1 VRFTVNDEPV
11 DVDPRPGQ
19 CLRTL
24 LRETGHLEVKKGCDA
39 GDCGACSVLVDGV
52 PLHSCI
58 YPAHRLEGRAVTTV
72 AGLGTPDTLG
82 PVQQSFVDH
91 AGFQCGFC
99 TAGMVVTASTLTE
112 DDLDDLPRLMKG
124 NLCRCTGYRSI
135 REAIEGAAT
144 GRRGRAADAG
154 GAVGTSPGAPAGRRV
169 VSGREPYTLDVVVPG
184 TLHLSVLRSPHAHAR
199 IQALD
204 TSAAESL
211 PGVVRVLTAADAPDV
226 AFSTARHAQR
236 LDDPDDTYVLDRV
249 VRFRGQRVAAV
260 VAENLAAAEEACRRI
275 VVDYEELPASFDPE
289 LARDPATPALHGEK
303 DPIESRIASPRRN
316 VAAEMHGEYG
326 DLEQGLADADAVVR
340 GTWHT
345 QRVDHAHLET
355 HATLGWLDHD
365 GRLVLRTSTQV
376 PFLVRDEIARLF
388 GLERDGVRV
397 FTARVGGG
405 FGGKQEL
412 LTEDLVALAVL
423 ATGRPVQYEYTRS
436 EEFTTGPCQHPFRV
450 DVTLGA
456 TRGGRL
462 TALALDVLS
471 DTGAYGN
478 HAGGVMFH
486 GCSESVAIY
495 DVPNKRVDAAAV
507 YTNNLPSG
515 AFRGYGLGQVIFALE
530 SAMDE
535 LAAELALDPV
545 EFRRLNMVT
554 PGAPLVV
561 THAEGDDLVFGS
573 YGLDQCL
580 DLTEQ
585 ALRKGNDA
593 AVPEGPQWR
602 VGQGLAMAMIA
613 TIPPRGHTAEAAV
626 SVDARGRWT
635 IHVGTAEFGNGTT
648 TVHTQ
653 ILASAVGTTPEQI
666 TVRQSD
672 TDVTGHDVGAF
683 GSTGTVVA
691 GKAVHAA
698 AVELLGSLR
707 SACADRTGTAAADW
721 APEPDG
727 LRRGSR
733 LLSFAELVGDAG
745 ELRRQATVPGDVRSL
760 AFNVHGFRVAVDTS
774 TGEVAILQS
783 VQAADAGF
791 VINPAQCRGQ
801 IEGGVAQALGS
812 ALYED
817 LIVDDGRVTTA
828 VFRNYHIP
836 QLADVPETEVYFAVT
851 SDALGPYG
859 AKSMSESPYNPVAA
873 ALANAI
879 TDAIGVRPR
888 ELPMSRDRIWRLLHG
903 ADPSSRLDPRPQR
916 VRNAYSLG
924 SLGQRGNREGGH
936 GDRARQQP
944 VRQGGE
950 PDRPDLPRVP
960 PA

>member
-1 VRFTVNDEPV
+1 
-11 DVDPRPGQ
+11 
-19 CLRTL
+19 
-24 LRETGHLEVKKGCDA
+24 
-39 GDCGACSVLVDGV
+39 
-52 PLHSCI
+52 
-58 YPAHRLEGRAVTTV
+58 
-72 AGLGTPDTLG
+72 
-82 PVQQSFVDH
+82 
-91 AGFQCGFC
+91 
-99 TAGMVVTASTLTE
+99 M
-112 DDLDDLPRLMKG
+112 
-124 NLCRCTGYRSI
+124 
-135 REAIEGAAT
+135 
-144 GRRGRAADAG
+144 
-154 GAVGTSPGAPAGRRV
+154 
-169 VSGREPYTLDVVVPG
+169 
-184 TLHLSVLRSPHAHAR
+184 
-199 IQALD
+199 
-204 TSAAESL
+204 
-211 PGVVRVLTAADAPDV
+211 VRVLTADDAPDV

-236 LDDPDDTYVLDRV
+236 FDDPDDTYVLDRV

-260 VAENLAAAEEACRRI
+260 VADSVAVAEAACRLV
-275 VVDYEELPASFDPE
+275 VVDYEPLPANFDPE
-289 LARDPATPALHGEK
+289 RARDPETPALHGDK
-303 DPIESRIASPRRN
+303 DPAESRIASPRRN
-316 VAAEMHGEYG
+316 VAAELHGEYG
-326 DLEQGLADADAVVR
+326 DLQQGLAEADAVVR

-345 QRVDHAHLET
+345 QRVNHAHLET
-355 HATLGWLDHD
+355 HATLGWLDED
-365 GRLVLRTSTQV
+365 GRLVLRTSSQV
-376 PFLVRDEIARLF
+376 PFLTRDEVARLF
-388 GLERDGVRV
+388 GLERDRVRV

-436 EEFTTGPCQHPFRV
+436 EEFTTAPCQHPFRV
-450 DVTLGA
+450 AVTLGA
-456 TRGGRL
+456 TRAGRL
-462 TALALDVLS
+462 TALAVDVLS

-535 LAAELALDPV
+535 LAAELGLDPV
-545 EFRRLNMVT
+545 EFRRLNMIT
-554 PGAPLVV
+554 PGRPLVV
-561 THAEGDDLVFGS
+561 THVEGDDLVFGS

-593 AVPEGPQWR
+593 PVPDGPQWQ
-602 VGQGLAMAMIA
+602 VGQGVAMAMIA
-613 TIPPRGHTAEAAV
+613 TIPPRGHAAEAAV
-626 SVDARGRWT
+626 SVDADGRWT

-653 ILASAVGTTPEQI
+653 ILASAVGTTPDRI

-691 GKAVHAA
+691 GQAVHAA
-698 AVELLGSLR
+698 ALELLATLR
-707 SACADRTGTAAADW
+707 SAAADGTGTAATDW
-721 APEPDG
+721 VPEPEG
-727 LRRGSR
+727 LRHGGR
-733 LLSFAELVGDAG
+733 LVTFAELVGDTG
-745 ELRRQATVPGDVRSL
+745 ELRGHAEVTGDVRSL

-774 TGEVAILQS
+774 TGEVVILQS

-791 VINPAQCRGQ
+791 VMNPAQCRGQ
-801 IEGGVAQALGS
+801 IEGGVAQGLGT

-817 LIVDDGRVTTA
+817 LVLDEGRVVTD
-828 VFRNYHIP
+828 VFRSYHIP
-836 QLADVPETEVYFAVT
+836 QLADVPETEVYFAAT

-873 ALANAI
+873 ALANAV

-903 ADPSSRLDPRPQR
+903 TGPATAGVHRP
-916 VRNAYSLG
+916 
-924 SLGQRGNREGGH
+924 
-936 GDRARQQP
+936 
-944 VRQGGE
+944 
-950 PDRPDLPRVP
+950 
-960 PA
+960 

>member
-1 VRFTVNDEPV
+1 MRFTVNDVPV
-11 DVDPRPGQ
+11 EADPWPGQ

-24 LRETGHLEVKKGCDA
+24 LRETEHFEVKKGCDA

-58 YPAHRLEGRAVTTV
+58 YPAQRVAGRSVTTA
-72 AGLGTPDTLG
+72 AGLGTPEAPG
-82 PVQQSFVDH
+82 PVQQSFLDH

-99 TAGMVVTASTLTE
+99 TAGMVVTTSALPE
-112 DDLDDLPRLMKG
+112 HEPADLPRLMKG
-124 NLCRCTGYRSI
+124 NHCRCTGYRSI
-135 REAIEGAAT
+135 REAIEGVGTGQESTLDAT
-144 GRRGRAADAG
+144 PAG
-154 GAVGTSPGAPAGRRV
+154 GVGTSPGAPAGRRV
-169 VSGREPYTLDVVVPG
+169 VCGREPYTLDVALPG
-184 TLHLSVLRSPHAHAR
+184 TLHLSVLRSPQPHAR
-199 IQALD
+199 IRAID
-204 TSAAESL
+204 TSAAAAL
-211 PGVVRVLTAADAPDV
+211 PGVVRVLTADDAPDV
-226 AFSTARHAQR
+226 AYSTARHAQR
-236 LDDPDDTYVLDRV
+236 FDDPDDTYVLDRV
-249 VRFRGQRVAAV
+249 VRFRGQRVAVV
-260 VAENLAAAEEACRRI
+260 VAESLAVAEQACRLI
-275 VVDYEELPASFDPE
+275 VVDYELLAANFDPE
-289 LARDPATPALHGEK
+289 LAREPGTPALHGEK
-303 DPIESRIASPRRN
+303 DAVESRIASPRRN

-326 DLEQGLADADAVVR
+326 DLEQGLAAADAVVR

-345 QRVDHAHLET
+345 QRVNHAHLET
-355 HATLGWLDHD
+355 HATLGWLDD
-365 GRLVLRTSTQV
+365 DARLVLRTSSQV

-388 GLERDGVRV
+388 GRDRDQVRV

-405 FGGKQEL
+405 FGGKQEIT
-412 LTEDLVALAVL
+412 TEDLVALAVL

-436 EEFTTGPCQHPFRV
+436 EEFRTGPCQHPFRV
-450 DVTLGA
+450 AVTLGA
-456 TRGGRL
+456 TRAGRL

-535 LAAELALDPV
+535 LAAELAIDPV

-561 THAEGDDLVFGS
+561 THLEGDDLVFGS
-573 YGLDQCL
+573 FGLDQCL

-593 AVPEGPQWR
+593 SVPEGPQWR
-602 VGQGLAMAMIA
+602 VGQGVAMAMIA
-613 TIPPRGHTAEAAV
+613 TIPPRGHAAEAAV
-626 SVDARGRWT
+626 AVDGRGRWT
-635 IHVGTAEFGNGTT
+635 IDVGTAEFGNGTT

-653 ILASAVGTTPEQI
+653 ILASAVGTTPDRI

-698 AVELLGSLR
+698 ATELLASLR
-707 SACADRTGTAAADW
+707 SRCADRTATPAGDW
-721 APEPDG
+721 SPEPDG

-733 LLSFAELVGDAG
+733 LLSFAELVGEAG
-745 ELRRQATVPGDVRSL
+745 ELRGQAAVPGDVRSL

-774 TGEVAILQS
+774 TGEVVVLQS

-791 VINPAQCRGQ
+791 VINPVQCRGQ
-801 IEGGVAQALGS
+801 IEGGVAQALGT

-817 LIVDDGRVTTA
+817 LVLDEGRVTTD
-828 VFRNYHIP
+828 VFRHYHIP
-836 QLADVPETEVYFAVT
+836 QMADVPETEVYFAST
-851 SDALGPYG
+851 NDALGPYG
-859 AKSMSESPYNPVAA
+859 AKSMSESPYNPVTA
-873 ALANAI
+873 ALANAV

-888 ELPMSRDRIWRLLHG
+888 ELPMSRDRIWRLLHP
-903 ADPSSRLDPRPQR
+903 A
-916 VRNAYSLG
+916 
-924 SLGQRGNREGGH
+924 E
-936 GDRARQQP
+936 P
-944 VRQGGE
+944 V
-950 PDRPDLPRVP
+950 
-960 PA
+960 